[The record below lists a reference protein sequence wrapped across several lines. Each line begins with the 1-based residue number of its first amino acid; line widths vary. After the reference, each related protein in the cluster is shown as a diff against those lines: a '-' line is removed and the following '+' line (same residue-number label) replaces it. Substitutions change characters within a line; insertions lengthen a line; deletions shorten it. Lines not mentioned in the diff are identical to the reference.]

1 MSMVR
6 STAESGWVR
15 SVTGLFQS
23 FENARSQAETSRQ
36 SEVAII
42 GRIQTVA
49 EQMAGRGGQ
58 HAEPHS
64 GVHLL
69 PPRVHAQ
76 LQDEDK
82 ESLRKLGKAR
92 RKRKARSTRARATSA
107 EEQLGR
113 DGAGGRDRHRT
124 RRRSSR
130 AEAEAEAEAEAVQ
143 AKREPS
149 GDGAGERDRR
159 RPRSCNARASSSG
172 NADRDR
178 RSTPH
183 RSSTA
188 EAEARAD
195 AEAKRKR
202 SGDGAGGRFS
212 TSMYV
217 NMHAHPERFST
228 NARASSSIAAPLN
241 PDRVP
246 SPSVDTSSAPSGT
259 AFASE
264 DE

>member
-1 MSMVR
+1 MVR
-6 STAESGWVR
+6 STAAGSWVH
-15 SVTGLFQS
+15 SVTELFQG
-23 FENARSQAETSRQ
+23 FENGRSQAETSRQ
-36 SEVAII
+36 SELAII
-42 GRIQTVA
+42 GRIQRVA

-58 HAEPHS
+58 HAEPYS

-69 PPRVHAQ
+69 PPRVHKQ
-76 LQDEDK
+76 LRDEDK
-82 ESLRKLGKAR
+82 ESLRKLGRAR

-113 DGAGGRDRHRT
+113 DGAGGRYRHRT
-124 RRRSSR
+124 CRRSSR
-130 AEAEAEAEAEAVQ
+130 AEAEAEAEAE
-143 AKREPS
+143 REPS

-195 AEAKRKR
+195 AKAKRKR

-212 TSMYV
+212 ASMYV
-217 NMHAHPERFST
+217 NMHAHPKRFST

-246 SPSVDTSSAPSGT
+246 SPSVDTSS
-259 AFASE
+259 
-264 DE
+264 D